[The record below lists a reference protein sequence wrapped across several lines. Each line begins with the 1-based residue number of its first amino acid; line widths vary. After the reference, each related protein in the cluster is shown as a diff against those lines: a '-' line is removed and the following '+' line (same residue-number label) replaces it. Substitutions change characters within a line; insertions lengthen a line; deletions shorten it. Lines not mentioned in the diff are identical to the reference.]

1 MGWLL
6 QKRLNSISR
15 KSDGGAARM
24 AQLYDLVCTQ
34 VWGSLA
40 ATAEKRLLTLTKTTL
55 GVALEIGKAH
65 PVCANVCSII
75 DANGARVLS
84 LDWQ

>member
-1 MGWLL
+1 
-6 QKRLNSISR
+6 
-15 KSDGGAARM
+15 M
-24 AQLYDLVCTQ
+24 AQLSDLICTQ